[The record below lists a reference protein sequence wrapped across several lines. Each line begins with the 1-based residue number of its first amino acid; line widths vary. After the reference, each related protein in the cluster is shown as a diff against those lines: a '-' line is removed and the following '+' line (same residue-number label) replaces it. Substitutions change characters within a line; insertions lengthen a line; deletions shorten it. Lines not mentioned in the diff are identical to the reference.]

1 MSVQLRPSFLRCV
14 TWVALAMGVVT
25 GVAYFSQGYREN
37 HWWTGDYTLYLLIPF
52 SIGPL
57 LIWFMFVPSRLEFSD
72 SEFTIKFPFRPLHKL
87 NWSDLRYYGSGE
99 NGFLFQFESVGT
111 F

>member
-57 LIWFMFVPSRLEFSD
+57 LIWFMFVPSRLEFRTASSRLSFHFD
-72 SEFTIKFPFRPLHKL
+72 RSTSSIGPI
-87 NWSDLRYYGSGE
+87 YGTTVPARTVS
-99 NGFLFQFESVGT
+99 
-111 F
+111 